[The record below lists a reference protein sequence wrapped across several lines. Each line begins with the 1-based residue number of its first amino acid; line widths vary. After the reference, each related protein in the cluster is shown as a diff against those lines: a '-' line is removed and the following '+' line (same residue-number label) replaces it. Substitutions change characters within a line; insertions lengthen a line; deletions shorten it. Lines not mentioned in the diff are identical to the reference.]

1 MSDKTPESNKEP
13 QSGAKVTNLNKAQT
27 TSGLPGEEDHMERLA
42 TTFESSARRWEMIV
56 YPSLFAF
63 IVLASYGF
71 YLIFSLTHDVASLAR
86 NVSVLTQSIDRMV
99 VNMDSITGNMGTISA
114 NMDEMNGKMDELKP
128 IRLSMESMNE
138 STRSMAMSAD
148 GMRYQM
154 GAMNYNIGRP
164 MSQMSSFMPW

>member
-1 MSDKTPESNKEP
+1 MTDKTPENTKQERP
-13 QSGAKVTNLNKAQT
+13 AAKVTPI
-27 TSGLPGEEDHMERLA
+27 SGGKSEAEGGDYHMERLA

-71 YLIFSLTHDVASLAR
+71 YLVYSLTHDVASLAR
-86 NVSVLTQSIDRMV
+86 NVSVLTQSIDTMV
-99 VNMDSITGNMGTISA
+99 TNMDSISGNMNAISGD
-114 NMDEMNGKMDELKP
+114 MSEMNTKMDELGP
-128 IRLSMESMNE
+128 IRHTMEAMNE
-138 STRSMAMSAD
+138 SARSMAMSAD

>member
-1 MSDKTPESNKEP
+1 MMTEKTPEKPEK
-13 QSGAKVTNLNKAQT
+13 QHRGAKVRHIAGTAVEGE
-27 TSGLPGEEDHMERLA
+27 SGDYHMERLA

-71 YLIFSLTHDVASLAR
+71 YLVFSLTHDVASLAR
-86 NVSVLTQSIDRMV
+86 NVSVLTQSIDHMV
-99 VNMDSITGNMGTISA
+99 VNMDSISTNMKSISA
-114 NMDEMNGKMDELKP
+114 NMETMNQ
-128 IRLSMESMNE
+128 
-138 STRSMAMSAD
+138 STRSMAISAD

>member
-1 MSDKTPESNKEP
+1 MTDKTPENSKQDRHTAKLTPIAGGKERD
-13 QSGAKVTNLNKAQT
+13 
-27 TSGLPGEEDHMERLA
+27 DHMERLA

-71 YLIFSLTHDVASLAR
+71 YLVYSLTHDVASLAR

-99 VNMDSITGNMGTISA
+99 INMDSISGNMA
-114 NMDEMNGKMDELKP
+114 EMNTKMDELAP
-128 IRLSMESMNE
+128 IRHNMEAMNE

>member
-1 MSDKTPESNKEP
+1 MTEK
-13 QSGAKVTNLNKAQT
+13 
-27 TSGLPGEEDHMERLA
+27 TSGSDRRNASVTSIGGTEREDIDGERHMERLA

-71 YLIFSLTHDVASLAR
+71 YLVYSLTHDVASLAR
-86 NVSVLTQSIDRMV
+86 NVGVLTQSIDHMV
-99 VNMDSITGNMGTISA
+99 VNMDSISSNMVSISGDL
-114 NMDEMNGKMDELKP
+114 NRINGSMDTVN
-128 IRLSMESMNE
+128 S
-138 STRSMAMSAD
+138 STRNMAMSVD
-148 GMRYQM
+148 GIRNQM

>member
-1 MSDKTPESNKEP
+1 MTEKTPENANDSAKAAKLTSIE
-13 QSGAKVTNLNKAQT
+13 GAKGRSSAIGDD
-27 TSGLPGEEDHMERLA
+27 SMERLA
-42 TTFESSARRWEMIV
+42 TTFENSARRWEMVV

-71 YLIFSLTHDVASLAR
+71 YLIYSLTHDVASLAR
-86 NVSVLTQSIDRMV
+86 NVSVLTKSIDHMV
-99 VNMDSITGNMGTISA
+99 VNMDSITTSMKDI
-114 NMDEMNGKMDELKP
+114 DGKMDALDP
-128 IRLSMESMNE
+128 IRVNMEAMNQ

>member
-1 MSDKTPESNKEP
+1 MSEKTPETP
-13 QSGAKVTNLNKAQT
+13 QNERRANVTSIAASHGSGE
-27 TSGLPGEEDHMERLA
+27 SGDRHMERLA

-71 YLIFSLTHDVASLAR
+71 YLIYSLTHDVASLAR

-99 VNMDSITGNMGTISA
+99 VNMDTISSDLHSI
-114 NMDEMNGKMDELKP
+114 NTSMDVMNA
-128 IRLSMESMNE
+128 
-138 STRSMAMSAD
+138 STRSMAMSVD
-148 GMRYQM
+148 GMRYQV

-164 MSQMSSFMPW
+164 ISQMSSFMPW

>member
-1 MSDKTPESNKEP
+1 MTEKTPEKPSKERRANVTSISAG
-13 QSGAKVTNLNKAQT
+13 QSDTE
-27 TSGLPGEEDHMERLA
+27 SGEHHMERLA

-71 YLIFSLTHDVASLAR
+71 YLIYSLTHDVASLAR
-86 NVSVLTQSIDRMV
+86 NVSVLTQSIDHMV
-99 VNMDSITGNMGTISA
+99 VNMDSISGNMVSISGDLGRI
-114 NMDEMNGKMDELKP
+114 NNSMDTMNA
-128 IRLSMESMNE
+128 
-138 STRSMAMSAD
+138 STRSMAISVD
-148 GMRYQM
+148 GMRHQV

>member
-1 MSDKTPESNKEP
+1 MTEKTPESTSKDRR
-13 QSGAKVTNLNKAQT
+13 AKVTSINSAQT
-27 TSGLPGEEDHMERLA
+27 GGETGEHHMERLA

-71 YLIFSLTHDVASLAR
+71 YLIYSLTHDVASLAR
-86 NVSVLTQSIDRMV
+86 NVSVLTQSIDHMV
-99 VNMDSITGNMGTISA
+99 VNMDSITSNMVSISGDL
-114 NMDEMNGKMDELKP
+114 NEINGSMDT
-128 IRLSMESMNE
+128 MNE
-138 STRSMAMSAD
+138 STRSMAMSVD
-148 GMRYQM
+148 GMRHQV

>member
-1 MSDKTPESNKEP
+1 MSENTPDSTK
-13 QSGAKVTNLNKAQT
+13 QDRQAAKVTPI
-27 TSGLPGEEDHMERLA
+27 SGSSEEVESGEHHMERLA

-63 IVLASYGF
+63 IVLAIYGF
-71 YLIFSLTHDVASLAR
+71 FLVYNLTHDVASLAR

-99 VNMDSITGNMGTISA
+99 INMDEITGNMG
-114 NMDEMNGKMDELKP
+114 EMNAKMSELTP
-128 IRLSMESMNE
+128 IRSHIEAMNE

>member
-1 MSDKTPESNKEP
+1 MTDKTPETPANERR
-13 QSGAKVTNLNKAQT
+13 ANVTSISAGQVNPET
-27 TSGLPGEEDHMERLA
+27 GEHHMERLA

-71 YLIFSLTHDVASLAR
+71 FLIYSLTHDVASLAR
-86 NVSVLTQSIDRMV
+86 NVSVLTQSIDHMV
-99 VNMDSITGNMGTISA
+99 VNMDTISSNMGGISTDLHRI
-114 NMDEMNGKMDELKP
+114 NNSMDTMND
-128 IRLSMESMNE
+128 
-138 STRSMAMSAD
+138 STRSMAMSVD
-148 GMRYQM
+148 GMRHHV

>member
-1 MSDKTPESNKEP
+1 MIMTEKTPDNTKQDRRGANVTSIAGSAAGGES
-13 QSGAKVTNLNKAQT
+13 G
-27 TSGLPGEEDHMERLA
+27 DHHMERLA

-71 YLIFSLTHDVASLAR
+71 YLVFSLTHDVASLAR

-99 VNMDSITGNMGTISA
+99 NNMDSISGNMDSISS
-114 NMDEMNGKMDELKP
+114 N
-128 IRLSMESMNE
+128 MESMNQ

>member
-1 MSDKTPESNKEP
+1 MSENNPESIKRDRHDAKITPIPGSKEVGE
-13 QSGAKVTNLNKAQT
+13 SGNN
-27 TSGLPGEEDHMERLA
+27 HMERLA
-42 TTFESSARRWEMIV
+42 TTFETSARRWEMIV

-63 IVLASYGF
+63 IVLATYGF
-71 YLIFSLTHDVASLAR
+71 YLVFSLTHDVASLAR
-86 NVSVLTQSIDRMV
+86 NVSVLTQSIDRMTK
-99 VNMDSITGNMGTISA
+99 NMDNISTNMTTISGNMGQ
-114 NMDEMNGKMDELKP
+114 MNTKLDELAP
-128 IRLSMESMNE
+128 IRRNMEAMNE

>member
-1 MSDKTPESNKEP
+1 MTDKTPD
-13 QSGAKVTNLNKAQT
+13 SGSETKKAAKITAINTAKTQGAGMGDD
-27 TSGLPGEEDHMERLA
+27 SMERLA
-42 TTFESSARRWEMIV
+42 TTFENSARRWEMVV

-63 IVLASYGF
+63 IVLAGYGF

-86 NVSVLTQSIDRMV
+86 NVSVLTKSIDHMV
-99 VNMDSITGNMGTISA
+99 VNMDSISS
-114 NMDEMNGKMDELKP
+114 DMNGINAKMDALEP
-128 IRLSMESMNE
+128 IRVNMEAMNQ

>member
-1 MSDKTPESNKEP
+1 MSDKIPESKKD
-13 QSGAKVTNLNKAQT
+13 SHAAAKVTSLNHAQGKGAA
-27 TSGLPGEEDHMERLA
+27 SDDEHMERLA
-42 TTFESSARRWEMIV
+42 TTFENSARRWEMIV

-63 IVLASYGF
+63 IILASYGF

-86 NVSVLTQSIDRMV
+86 NVSVLTKSIDRMV
-99 VNMDSITGNMGTISA
+99 VNMDSITGNMVSISG
-114 NMDEMNGKMDELKP
+114 NMDAMNGKMDELKP
-128 IRLSMESMNE
+128 IRISMESMNQ

>member
-1 MSDKTPESNKEP
+1 MTEKTSDNGNDAVKAAKLTSISGSRHRSGNLGDES
-13 QSGAKVTNLNKAQT
+13 
-27 TSGLPGEEDHMERLA
+27 MERLA
-42 TTFESSARRWEMIV
+42 TTFENSARRWEMVV

-86 NVSVLTQSIDRMV
+86 NVSVLTKSIDHMV
-99 VNMDSITGNMGTISA
+99 VNMDSITTSMTGI
-114 NMDEMNGKMDELKP
+114 NGKMDALEP
-128 IRLSMESMNE
+128 IRVNMESMNQ

>member
-1 MSDKTPESNKEP
+1 MTEKTPETPNKDRRANVTSIS
-13 QSGAKVTNLNKAQT
+13 SG
-27 TSGLPGEEDHMERLA
+27 TSSAIESGEHHMERLA

-71 YLIFSLTHDVASLAR
+71 YLIYSLTHDVASLAR
-86 NVSVLTQSIDRMV
+86 NVSVLTQSIDHMV
-99 VNMDSITGNMGTISA
+99 VNMDSISGNMVSISGDL
-114 NMDEMNGKMDELKP
+114 NRINNSMDTMNA
-128 IRLSMESMNE
+128 
-138 STRSMAMSAD
+138 STRSMAISVD
-148 GMRYQM
+148 GMRHQV

>member
-1 MSDKTPESNKEP
+1 MTDKTPETPSKDRRANVTSIG
-13 QSGAKVTNLNKAQT
+13 SGNASSDFE
-27 TSGLPGEEDHMERLA
+27 SGEHHMERLA

-71 YLIFSLTHDVASLAR
+71 YLIYSLTHDVASLAR
-86 NVSVLTQSIDRMV
+86 NVAALTKSIDHMV
-99 VNMDSITGNMGTISA
+99 VNMDSITGNMVSISGDLTRI
-114 NMDEMNGKMDELKP
+114 NHSMDTMNT
-128 IRLSMESMNE
+128 
-138 STRSMAMSAD
+138 STRAMAISVD
-148 GMRYQM
+148 GMRHQV

>member
-1 MSDKTPESNKEP
+1 MTDKTPENSKQDRHTAKLTPIAGGKEGGD
-13 QSGAKVTNLNKAQT
+13 SRG
-27 TSGLPGEEDHMERLA
+27 DHMERLA

-71 YLIFSLTHDVASLAR
+71 YLVYSLTHDVASLAR

-99 VNMDSITGNMGTISA
+99 INMDSISGNMTTISS
-114 NMDEMNGKMDELKP
+114 NMGEMNTKMDELAP
-128 IRLSMESMNE
+128 IRHNMEAMNE

>member
-1 MSDKTPESNKEP
+1 MTEKTQENTQQDRRSANVTRLAGS
-13 QSGAKVTNLNKAQT
+13 QSGKE
-27 TSGLPGEEDHMERLA
+27 SGDHHMERLA
-42 TTFESSARRWEMIV
+42 TTFETSARRWEMIV

-71 YLIFSLTHDVASLAR
+71 YLVFSLTHDVASLAR

-99 VNMDSITGNMGTISA
+99 NNMDSITGNMASISG
-114 NMDEMNGKMDELKP
+114 NMQEINVKMEEMNH
-128 IRLSMESMNE
+128 SA
-138 STRSMAMSAD
+138 RSMAMSTD